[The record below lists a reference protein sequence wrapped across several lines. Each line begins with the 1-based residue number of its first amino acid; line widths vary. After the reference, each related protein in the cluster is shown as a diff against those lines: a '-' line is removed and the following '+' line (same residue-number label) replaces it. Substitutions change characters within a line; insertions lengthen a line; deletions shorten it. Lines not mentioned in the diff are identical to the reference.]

1 MTQLLISVKNV
12 EESVLARFAGA
23 DIIDLKDPSV
33 GALGALP
40 VDIVSEVLDEI
51 NGSVLVSA
59 TVGEGHESVD
69 SLLSDIKLY
78 AGLGVDIVK
87 IAVSDLYRQKHFF
100 TEISTLV
107 KNDIKLV
114 AIFFADQEVDFD
126 LFSDLQNS
134 GFHGAMLDTQKKETS
149 LLAQRDVEYLNSF
162 VGLCDQYK
170 LMSGLA
176 GSIKKTHM
184 DVLLPSNANFIGV
197 RGGVCRMGD
206 RVSDLS
212 PKKIVAIKEMLLN
225 YNNDQVNSPENKAFY
240 LQI

>member
-12 EESVLARFAGA
+12 EESILARSTGA
-23 DIIDLKDPSV
+23 DIIDLKNPSV

-78 AGLGVDIVK
+78 AGLGVDIIK
-87 IAVSDLYRQKHFF
+87 IAVSDLFIQKHFF
-100 TEISTLV
+100 ADIL
-107 KNDIKLV
+107 KLIKKDIKLV
-114 AIFFADQEVDFD
+114 AVFFADQDIDFN
-126 LFSDLQNS
+126 LLPHMQSS

-149 LLAQRDVEYLNSF
+149 LLTQRDVEYLNRF
-162 VGLCDQYK
+162 VGLCHQYE
-170 LMSGLA
+170 LASGLA
-176 GSIKKTHM
+176 GSLKRVHM
-184 DVLLPSNANFIGV
+184 NALLPLNANFIGV
-197 RGGVCRMGD
+197 RGGVCRMED

-225 YNNDQVNSPENKAFY
+225 YNNDQVNSPEN
-240 LQI
+240 